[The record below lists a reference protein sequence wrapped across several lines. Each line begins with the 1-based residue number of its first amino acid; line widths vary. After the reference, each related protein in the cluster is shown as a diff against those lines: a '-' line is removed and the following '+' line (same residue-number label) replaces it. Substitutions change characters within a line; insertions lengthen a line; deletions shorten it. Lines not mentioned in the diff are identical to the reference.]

1 MHKVGGTAGEG
12 GSHGVADY
20 LRTAGVEQQGN
31 DNAGKKDTQ
40 SGAACDAGGSFSRAF
55 HHPQADDHHQ
65 CKQQG
70 QIVQHGVGDEVGDQA
85 AGKHGN
91 GTRRAEVG
99 GNGNGQRRSHVAHI
113 SSGEEQTGEKS
124 AAALIEHAGNA
135 GTAEKL
141 GTAGIVHGGNVLSL
155 RRHGNAALKMIC
167 VSIITICG
175 KNICQNLLHHF
186 RTMCLN
192 LRRQGGQ
199 SGEGAFPVSLA
210 KKSERVPVFGEHAL
224 ISRQH
229 RTKIVRYCPTSSDIP
244 PAHAAIPECTVLR
257 HGWSVSWGWR
267 SSRSPCVPPY
277 PAAQKQCRRRSGRH

>member
-1 MHKVGGTAGEG
+1 MEILLHLQKRKQLLLWQYRTKSVWRLCTPSACKFSVIFHK
-12 GSHGVADY
+12 
-20 LRTAGVEQQGN
+20 
-31 DNAGKKDTQ
+31 NAREYIQ
-40 SGAACDAGGSFSRAF
+40 Y
-55 HHPQADDHHQ
+55 
-65 CKQQG
+65 
-70 QIVQHGVGDEVGDQA
+70 
-85 AGKHGN
+85 
-91 GTRRAEVG
+91 
-99 GNGNGQRRSHVAHI
+99 
-113 SSGEEQTGEKS
+113 
-124 AAALIEHAGNA
+124 
-135 GTAEKL
+135 
-141 GTAGIVHGGNVLSL
+141 SL
-155 RRHGNAALKMIC
+155 RFLFHLTKNLTTHLSHNLCVVLPC

-224 ISRQH
+224 IS
-229 RTKIVRYCPTSSDIP
+229 TSSDIP

-277 PAAQKQCRRRSGRH
+277 PAARKQCRRRSGRH